1 MPGEDVH
8 RALLDATLRRV
19 PEVAELGKEFLDGLY
34 RGVVE
39 PDKVLDTTLHGH
51 PVKHHAENSALINYY
66 YLLSF
71 YHYRRGDP
79 YVAGICLGRAFHY
92 IHDSSIMY
100 REEAEHVRI
109 EYDMKELIKY
119 GVDMQRLCN
128 TSSAVK
134 QHMKAVETFCTAY
147 RKSVDTLKSFA
158 EEIRK
163 PIDIEKIRKRYR
175 RARLLK
181 ASASL
186 ALFAL
191 FLLTMY
197 IFFTIYIIELG
208 LELGFLFLHM
218 IALHM
223 IVALILLLPTFYMAS
238 RAGRFKL
245 RHFILLAIASL
256 IPPHFMALLLLALL
270 VAFSYIPDAYI
281 DAMKAG
287 IAKPF
292 GVTNVRTAY

>member
-34 RGVVE
+34 RGVAE

-51 PVKHHAENSALINYY
+51 PVKHHAENNVLINYY
-66 YLLSF
+66 YLLSL

-109 EYDMKELIKY
+109 EYDMKKLIKD
-119 GVDMQRLCN
+119 GVDTQRLCN

-134 QHMKAVETFCTAY
+134 QHMKAVEAFCTAY

-191 FLLTMY
+191 FLFTMY
-197 IFFTIYIIELG
+197 IFFTIHIIE

-218 IALHM
+218 I
-223 IVALILLLPTFYMAS
+223 VTLILLLPTFYMAS

-245 RHFILLAIASL
+245 RHFIPLAIASL

-270 VAFSYIPDAYI
+270 VTFSYIPDAYI
-281 DAMKAG
+281 DAMKTG

>member
-8 RALLDATLRRV
+8 RALLDATLCRV
-19 PEVAELGKEFLDGLY
+19 SEVAELGKEFLDGLY

-39 PDKVLDTTLHGH
+39 PDKVLDTTFHGH
-51 PVKHHAENSALINYY
+51 PVKHHAKNSALINYY

-109 EYDMKELIKY
+109 EYDMKKLIKD

-134 QHMKAVETFCTAY
+134 QHMKAVEAFCTAY

-163 PIDIEKIRKRYR
+163 PIDIEKVRKRYR

-181 ASASL
+181 ALASL
-186 ALFAL
+186 ALFTL
-191 FLLTMY
+191 FLFTMY
-197 IFFTIYIIELG
+197 IFFTIHIIEL
-208 LELGFLFLHM
+208 ELSFLFLHM
-218 IALHM
+218 I
-223 IVALILLLPTFYMAS
+223 VTLILLLSTFYMAS
-238 RAGRFKL
+238 RTGRFKL
-245 RHFILLAIASL
+245 RHFIPLAIASL
-256 IPPHFMALLLLALL
+256 IPPHFIALLLLALL
-270 VAFSYIPDAYI
+270 IIFSYIPDAYI
-281 DAMKAG
+281 DAMKTG